1 MSFLKNL
8 FGGQRLDGAAL
19 VESQDLKEY
28 SQLDLLAQFDPPH
41 ALHETKEQGRWSRV
55 LPRPYADEIGLFQKQ
70 GWLEQRPG
78 GASDGIYGVTA
89 AAMPYVEAW
98 RKRMQAEKDA
108 AMVKVREVLAMRM
121 TSEALTVRRQY
132 ENRLPLGKADWTGP
146 DPQPSHS
153 ALTRQIFFLEH
164 RMLDGLSPETVD
176 WLKRYAAEQHLWGA
190 YWQLPPDQVPASV
203 QAELAQAGVMDG
215 TEGAY
220 WKAYQM
226 GLYVDNQETWRRCK
240 GGDHVRRIEIV
251 GPDDEYTCPEC
262 KKMLGKEFLVARVP
276 ELPHPG
282 CTSPRGC
289 RCRYEP
295 VLETIEEIPL
305 I

>member
-8 FGGQRLDGAAL
+8 FGSVRLDGAAL
-19 VESQDLKEY
+19 VESRELKEY
-28 SQLDLLAQFDPPH
+28 AQIDLLAQFDPPQP
-41 ALHETKEQGRWSRV
+41 LHTAHEQVRWSRV
-55 LPRPYADEIGLFQKQ
+55 LPRSYADQIALFQKQ
-70 GWLEQRPG
+70 GWLEQR
-78 GASDGIYGVTA
+78 GAGTCAVSA
-89 AAMPYVEAW
+89 AGMPLVQAW
-98 RKRMQAEKDA
+98 RRRLEGEKAE
-108 AMVKVREVLAMRM
+108 AMAKVREALAQRM
-121 TSEALTVRRQY
+121 TAEALTVRRQY
-132 ENRLPLGKADWTGP
+132 ENRLPLGKAAWTGP

-164 RMLDGLSPETVD
+164 HLVDGLSPQTVE
-176 WLKRYAAEQHLWGA
+176 WLKSYAAEQHLWGA
-190 YWQLPPDQVPASV
+190 SWRLSPDQVPASV
-203 QAELAQAGVMDG
+203 QAELAQPGVMDG
-215 TEGAY
+215 VEGAY
-220 WKAYQM
+220 WKAYQL

-251 GPDDEYTCPEC
+251 GPDDEYTCAEC
-262 KKMLGKEFLVARVP
+262 RQAHGKQHLVARVP

-305 I
+305 VM

>member
-1 MSFLKNL
+1 MSFLKHL
-8 FGGQRLDGAAL
+8 FGGQRLDGNAL

-28 SQLDLLAQFDPPH
+28 SQADLLAQFEPPR
-41 ALHETKEQGRWSRV
+41 ALHESKDQARWSRV
-55 LPRPYADEIGLFQKQ
+55 LPRPYGDEIALFEKQ
-70 GWLEQRPG
+70 GWLAKQP
-78 GASDGIYGVTA
+78 DGTFAVTEA
-89 AAMPYVEAW
+89 GLPYVQAW
-98 RKRMQAEKDA
+98 RRRLEQEKTTA
-108 AMVKVREVLAMRM
+108 LARAREALAVRM

-146 DPQPSHS
+146 EPQPSHS

-176 WLKRYAAEQHLWGA
+176 WLKRYAAEQHLWGT
-190 YWQLPPDQVPASV
+190 YWQLPADQVPASV
-203 QAELAQAGVMDG
+203 QAELAQPGVMDG
-215 TEGAY
+215 AEGAY

-240 GGDHVRRIEIV
+240 GGDHVRRIEIA
-251 GPDDEYTCPEC
+251 GADDEYTCPEC
-262 KKMLGKEFLVARVP
+262 KQMLGKEFLVARVP

>member
-8 FGGQRLDGAAL
+8 FGGQRLDGTAL

-28 SQLDLLAQFDPPH
+28 AQIDLLAHFDPPQV
-41 ALHETKEQGRWSRV
+41 LHEAKEQARWSRV
-55 LPRPYADEIGLFQKQ
+55 LPRQYSDEIALFQKQ
-70 GWLEQRPG
+70 GWLDQQT
-78 GASDGIYGVTA
+78 DGTYGVTA
-89 AAMPYVEAW
+89 AGQPFVDAW
-98 RKRMQAEKDA
+98 RRRLRAEKDTA
-108 AMVKVREVLAMRM
+108 IAKAREALAMRM

-146 DPQPSHS
+146 EPQPSHS

-164 RMLDGLSPETVD
+164 RMLEGLSPETVD

-190 YWQLPPDQVPASV
+190 YWQLSPDEVPASV
-203 QAELAQAGVMDG
+203 QTELAQPGV
-215 TEGAY
+215 TEGIEAAY

-251 GPDDEYTCPEC
+251 GPDDQYTCTEC
-262 KKMLGKEFLVARVP
+262 KKVLGKEFLVARVP

>member
-1 MSFLKNL
+1 MSFLKSL
-8 FGGQRLDGAAL
+8 FGGQRLDGMVL
-19 VESQDLKEY
+19 VESLDLKEY
-28 SQLDLLAQFDPPH
+28 AQIDLLAQFDPPQP
-41 ALHETKEQGRWSRV
+41 LHENKDQARWSRV
-55 LPRPYADEIGLFQKQ
+55 LPRPYGDEIALFQKQ
-70 GWLEQRPG
+70 GWLEQRV
-78 GASDGIYGVTA
+78 DGTYAVTA
-89 AAMPYVEAW
+89 AGLPFVQAW
-98 RKRMQAEKDA
+98 RQRLEQEKTIA
-108 AMVKVREVLAMRM
+108 LAKAREALAVRM

-146 DPQPSHS
+146 EPQPSHS

-164 RMLDGLSPETVD
+164 RMLDGLSPATVD
-176 WLKRYAAEQHLWGA
+176 WLKRYAAEQHLWGT
-190 YWQLPPDQVPASV
+190 YWRLPSDEVPASV
-203 QAELAQAGVMDG
+203 QAELAQPGVMDG
-215 TEGAY
+215 AEGAY

-262 KKMLGKEFLVARVP
+262 KKTLGKEFLVARVP

>member
-1 MSFLKNL
+1 MSFLKSL
-8 FGGQRLDGAAL
+8 FGSQRLDGAFLAQSH
-19 VESQDLKEY
+19 ELKEY
-28 SQLDLLAQFDPPH
+28 AQVDLLAHFDPPH
-41 ALHETKEQGRWSRV
+41 GLHEAQEQARWSRV
-55 LPRPYADEIGLFQKQ
+55 LPRPYGDEIVLFQKQ
-70 GWLEQRPG
+70 GWLEKR
-78 GASDGIYGVTA
+78 ADAAYAVTEMG
-89 AAMPYVEAW
+89 MPFVQAW
-98 RKRMQAEKDA
+98 RRRLEQEKTTA
-108 AMVKVREVLAMRM
+108 LAKVREALAMRM

-146 DPQPSHS
+146 EPQPSHS

-164 RMLDGLSPETVD
+164 RILDGLSPQTVD

-190 YWQLPPDQVPASV
+190 YWQLPAGEVPDWV
-203 QAELAQAGVMDG
+203 QAELEQPGVMDG
-215 TEGAY
+215 VEGAY

-226 GLYVDNQETWRRCK
+226 GLYVDNQETWQRCK

-251 GPDDEYTCPEC
+251 GTDDNYTCEQC